1 MKKKGNYGKLNKK
14 AGNTSA
20 GPKAPVRRRK
30 QTKVV
35 LKGKS
40 GKGKLYRYEGTYC
53 ATDKGYGFV
62 NVEGFTRDV
71 FVSERFTNY
80 AFHGD
85 KVLIELLTPGPLYDG
100 ETSESGH
107 QPKSREAKIVKVIE
121 HSITQIVGTFEE
133 IRNGYGFVI
142 PDKGTLASDL
152 YIPKGNTMDAVTG
165 QKVLA
170 EISDYGEFKRSPEGR
185 IVQIIGDIDDP
196 MTDDVSVI
204 CALSLRTE
212 FPDSVIRNC
221 DDICGDGTISGS
233 RSASELDDLYKVN
246 SLSEIF
252 SDSFSGKG
260 KRIDL
265 RDIVTFTIDGDDSGD
280 FDDAVSLEIAD
291 DVCND
296 GRAYIVGV
304 HIADVAEYVR
314 EDSPLDAEALE
325 RGCSIYFPGRVLPML
340 PEKLSNGLCSLNPD
354 EDRLSLSA
362 IMLLDREGKTLDHFI
377 CESVIRSSKR
387 MTYGKVDMV
396 LEGDV
401 PEGYE
406 PFSDVLEDMAGVS
419 AILRKRRFSKGSVD
433 FDIEECEISVD
444 EHGKVTDIKARER
457 SASRSLI
464 EEFMLL
470 ANKTVAKQFCK
481 KKIPF
486 AYRVHENPDMIK
498 IRELVGTFTK
508 LGLSVDRKLIK
519 KVNGSDDE
527 SISSSEIAKLL
538 AEAEGTPFEMLIKTL
553 TLRSMQRAEYKPESL
568 GHYGLAFKYY
578 CHFTSPIRRYP
589 DLQIHRIIKQTLRGK
604 MKAEAKEHYASILPE
619 VCRKSSVC
627 ERRAQEAE
635 YQVDRLKMIRYME
648 DHMGEEFEGTVSGVT
663 RYGVF
668 VKLDNSIEGMI
679 SVYDLPADDYIYEES
694 LLRLTG
700 RRSRRYYSIGKRLRV
715 SVSGC
720 DLNQRVIDFV
730 PAE

>member
-1 MKKKGNYGKLNKK
+1 
-14 AGNTSA
+14 
-20 GPKAPVRRRK
+20 
-30 QTKVV
+30 
-35 LKGKS
+35 
-40 GKGKLYRYEGTYC
+40 
-53 ATDKGYGFV
+53 
-62 NVEGFTRDV
+62 
-71 FVSERFTNY
+71 
-80 AFHGD
+80 
-85 KVLIELLTPGPLYDG
+85 
-100 ETSESGH
+100 
-107 QPKSREAKIVKVIE
+107 
-121 HSITQIVGTFEE
+121 
-133 IRNGYGFVI
+133 
-142 PDKGTLASDL
+142 
-152 YIPKGNTMDAVTG
+152 
-165 QKVLA
+165 
-170 EISDYGEFKRSPEGR
+170 
-185 IVQIIGDIDDP
+185 
-196 MTDDVSVI
+196 
-204 CALSLRTE
+204 
-212 FPDSVIRNC
+212 
-221 DDICGDGTISGS
+221 
-233 RSASELDDLYKVN
+233 
-246 SLSEIF
+246 
-252 SDSFSGKG
+252 
-260 KRIDL
+260 
-265 RDIVTFTIDGDDSGD
+265 
-280 FDDAVSLEIAD
+280 
-291 DVCND
+291 
-296 GRAYIVGV
+296 
-304 HIADVAEYVR
+304 
-314 EDSPLDAEALE
+314 
-325 RGCSIYFPGRVLPML
+325 ML

-486 AYRVHENPDMIK
+486 AYRVHENPDMTK

-568 GHYGLAFKYY
+568 GHFGLAFKYY